1 MYRTPPHNEQA
12 EWGGS
17 TYQPQSPSMSSI
29 GDYPQQTL
37 VGRQGPDGNQ
47 TSGMNPSSQVPF
59 LASYSDDLFNP
70 TLGGPLV
77 PIYSLPEVP
86 FSQNSGAYT
95 QPPNTFP
102 RAQTFHPDVPPHF
115 PRTFLIHSPSRPE
128 THTRPATAPPA
139 PSSPQLFRNITSFP
153 LPVFN
158 PLSIQLP
165 YSPHTSSLNPPPFV
179 APRVLGMPHQPV
191 STAPSHALPPPSA
204 SYNPP
209 IQYVY
214 CLPAPSAPFPP
225 LHSSHTSS
233 KTLPSVSHISLLN
246 SKSDFHTWD
255 EGVTSLLR
263 HLGLLGHI
271 LDPSE
276 PLDPSRPDRV
286 PFPEP
291 VLPASP
297 TPAELAAFTRWW
309 DDDNIAQHVLIARLG
324 STPRGLLPSSSI
336 ANRSARSIYSTLAHY
351 YGLCSWSDGS
361 ELLNTLN
368 ASICTPGRV
377 QEYVSKWRTGISRLR
392 SARFPIN
399 VKILISNF
407 VRGLPITPAFN
418 TLRADL
424 SSRISQAGEHDLGA
438 FITVTEMALDL
449 EATFRAATQAQNP
462 RSIPPTRPSVHVAA
476 SVSAPAPAPP
486 PTNAIK
492 PPSTAVVAPAVER
505 IS

>member
-1 MYRTPPHNEQA
+1 
-12 EWGGS
+12 
-17 TYQPQSPSMSSI
+17 MSSI

-37 VGRQGPDGNQ
+37 IGRQGPDGNQ
-47 TSGMNPSSQVPF
+47 PSGMNPSSQVPF

-70 TLGGPLV
+70 TLRGPSV
-77 PIYSLPEVP
+77 PNFSLPDVH
-86 FSQNSGAYT
+86 FSQYSDAYI
-95 QPPNTFP
+95 QPSNTFP
-102 RAQTFHPDVPPHF
+102 RAQTFRPDVPPHF
-115 PRTFLIHSPSRPE
+115 SRNFSVNSPSRPE
-128 THTRPATAPPA
+128 THARPATAPPA
-139 PSSPQLFRNITSFP
+139 PFSPLPFHNITSFP
-153 LPVFN
+153 IPVFN

-165 YSPHTSSLNPPPFV
+165 YSAHTSSLIPPPFV
-179 APRVLGMPHQPV
+179 APYVSGIPHQPIMN
-191 STAPSHALPPPSA
+191 TPSHALPPPSTA
-204 SYNPP
+204 LHNPP

-214 CLPAPSAPFPP
+214 CLPTPSAPFSPTS
-225 LHSSHTSS
+225 HSSSHTPSR
-233 KTLPSVSHISLLN
+233 TLPSVSHISILN

-286 PFPEP
+286 PLPEP
-291 VLPASP
+291 ILPASP
-297 TPAELAAFTRWW
+297 TPAALTTFTRWW
-309 DDDNIAQHVLIARLG
+309 DDDNIAQHVLVARLG

-336 ANRSARSIYSTLAHY
+336 ANRSARSIYSMLAHY

-399 VKILISNF
+399 VKLLISNF

-424 SSRISQAGEHDLGA
+424 SSRISQAGEHDMGA
-438 FITVTEMALDL
+438 FIAVTETALDL
-449 EATFRAATQAQNP
+449 EATFRAAAQAQNP
-462 RSIPPTRPSVHVAA
+462 
-476 SVSAPAPAPP
+476 
-486 PTNAIK
+486 
-492 PPSTAVVAPAVER
+492 
-505 IS
+505 